1 MEDSISMPELVAILE
16 AKNNQDYDNR
26 KFMAA
31 LQGVDLESSSSENK
45 WEEIKARA
53 FSKGATSNP
62 NDILALQGKAA
73 QQAGFGI
80 GMGLDYEVIN

>member
-1 MEDSISMPELVAILE
+1 MPELVAILE

-53 FSKGATSNP
+53 FSKGATSDP
-62 NDILALQGKAA
+62 NNILALQGVAA
-73 QQAGFGI
+73 QKAGFGI
-80 GMGLDYEVIN
+80 GMGLDYEVID

>member
-1 MEDSISMPELVAILE
+1 MPELVAILE

>member
-1 MEDSISMPELVAILE
+1 MPELVAILE
-16 AKNNQDYDNR
+16 AKSKEDYESK

-31 LQGVDLESSSSENK
+31 LQGVNLESNSSENK

-62 NDILALQGKAA
+62 NDIVALQGAA
-73 QQAGFGI
+73 ARKAGFGI
-80 GMGLDYEVIN
+80 GQGLEYEVVK

>member
-1 MEDSISMPELVAILE
+1 MEESLSMPELVAILE
-16 AKNNQDYDNR
+16 AKSKEDYESK

-31 LQGVDLESSSSENK
+31 LQGVNLESNSSENK

-62 NDILALQGKAA
+62 NDIVALQGAA
-73 QQAGFGI
+73 ARKAGFGI
-80 GMGLDYEVIN
+80 GQGLEYEVVK